1 MSGRLTTG
9 SWLCANHPQQLYQLP
24 DEYLLDVMLLVVKK
38 IMLAVCAVDY
48 NVLQAQVV
56 HAAGCTVAPYGLM
69 WTQSSRPQ
77 LHPN

>member
-1 MSGRLTTG
+1 MSGRPTTG
-9 SWLCANHPQQLYQLP
+9 SRLCANHPQKLYQLP
-24 DEYLLDVMLLVVKK
+24 DEHLLDAMPVTKK
-38 IMLAVCAVDY
+38 IMLTVCAVDY

>member
-9 SWLCANHPQQLYQLP
+9 SWLYADHPQELYQLP
-24 DEYLLDVMLLVVKK
+24 DEHLDVMLVVKK
-38 IMLAVCAVDY
+38 ITLAVCTVDY
-48 NVLQAQVV
+48 NVLQVWVV

-69 WTQSSRPQ
+69 QTQSSRPQ